1 MQHSSF
7 FFFFCSII
15 FLPSSCFPNE
25 QKYVYSRGGEANG
38 RAETQLSQQHA
49 SLTKRA
55 TFRPPAWLSEGF
67 QKSALHTERAAEA
80 QHKPCRSKKC
90 QRVPAALIL
99 QPRPRDPAVM
109 SLFPSL
115 HPFFR
120 ANPQHLHT
128 AHPSYPLGQTHSLWL
143 RDVSKLSELLLGC
156 NTPQLVRLGYGL
168 RLPTGNSNFSHPRS
182 DFVSLTAG
190 LCPQQELHQG
200 LDAFP
205 AG

>member
-1 MQHSSF
+1 M
-7 FFFFCSII
+7 
-15 FLPSSCFPNE
+15 
-25 QKYVYSRGGEANG
+25 
-38 RAETQLSQQHA
+38 
-49 SLTKRA
+49 
-55 TFRPPAWLSEGF
+55 FRPPAWLSEGF

-168 RLPTGNSNFSHPRS
+168 RLPTGNSNFSHPQS